1 MIRLLWLK
9 KVSLKET
16 SGKLVQL
23 CREWSNE
30 SEACQEKKKSGEFE
44 NRRRSILH
52 DDRISQPNTL

>member
-30 SEACQEKKKSGEFE
+30 SEACHEKKKAE
-44 NRRRSILH
+44 NSKIVEEVSSMM
-52 DDRISQPNTL
+52 IE